1 LCAAR
6 FAFADKKLEQ
16 LFMTGK
22 GAERFPPEVVAGFF
36 KAIQVISTAPDERT
50 LYGFKGLRSEK
61 LSGKRRGQ
69 HSLRLN
75 KQFRL
80 TFELVKDAHGNLLW
94 ILDLEDYH

>member
-1 LCAAR
+1 VR
-6 FAFADKKLEQ
+6 FAFADKKLEL

-22 GAERFPPEVVAGFF
+22 GAERFPPEVTAGFF
-36 KAIQVISTAPDERT
+36 KAIQIINTAPDERA
-50 LYGFKGLRSEK
+50 LYTFKGLRIEK
-61 LSGKRRGQ
+61 LSGKRQGQ

-80 TFELVKDAHGNLLW
+80 TFELFKDAQGNLLW